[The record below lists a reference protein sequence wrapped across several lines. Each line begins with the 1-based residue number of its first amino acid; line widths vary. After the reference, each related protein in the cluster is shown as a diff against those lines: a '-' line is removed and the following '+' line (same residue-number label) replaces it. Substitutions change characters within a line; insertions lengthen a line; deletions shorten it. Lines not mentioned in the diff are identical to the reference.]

1 MTQPAREQGFW
12 GARPPSATPRASAAR
27 PPSHLRVRGPLR
39 RCIAP
44 TSESFVERVSDPS
57 VVDRVAARETP
68 SLYRDAQ
75 DLALVSNL
83 SLNELLLDGVASHV
97 RSQLEKSVTSAAI
110 ERRRAAR
117 QVGEPAGGPRSRV
130 RGAGSKA
137 TKSRRS
143 T

>member
-27 PPSHLRVRGPLR
+27 PPSHLRVRGRLR

-44 TSESFVERVSDPS
+44 TSESLKRVSDPS
-57 VVDRVAARETP
+57 VVDRVSARETP

-75 DLALVSNL
+75 DLAPVSNL